1 MSKAGRGQTRHDSKR
16 RVLRSGESVRADGKY
31 QYKYHIDGKPH
42 FVYSWKLEPTDKLP
56 KGKKPCLSLRELEKQ
71 VNTDLDLL
79 VNIVDGQMTVCELVD
94 RYLKTKT
101 GVRQSTKQGY
111 VTVQRLLAKEAFGKK
126 TIRSVKTSDAKL
138 FLIKLQQE
146 DGKSYSSI
154 HTIRGVLRPAFQ
166 MAVDDDIL
174 VKNPCGFQLAGV
186 LVNDAVTREAIT
198 KDQMRKFLKF
208 VHDDVVYCKYYEVV
222 YILFHTGMR
231 ISEFCG
237 LTLKDIDLENRTV
250 NIDHQL
256 QRTSDMR
263 YIIET
268 TKTDAGTRVLPI
280 IEDVA
285 QMFQA
290 IIEDRNS
297 PKVEKSIDGYSGFLF
312 YDDNGMPLVAMH
324 WQHRFNHMVGR
335 YNDIYRVQMQ
345 YKPHDYQQYAINYIL
360 EHPIAAVILGM
371 GLGKT
376 SITLTAIEQLMYD
389 SFEINKVLVVA
400 PLRVARNTWSDEIH
414 KWEHLKHLKY
424 SIVLGTA
431 ADRKKALAADADIY
445 VINRENLQW
454 LVEQIG
460 VPFDFDMVVLDELSS
475 FKNWNSK
482 RFKAFM
488 KVRPKVK
495 RVIGLTGTPSSNGLM
510 DLFAEFKCLD
520 MGERLGRFISQYR
533 VNYFVPDQTNGQ
545 IVYSYRLRK
554 GAEEQ
559 IYNKISDITISMKA
573 LDHLKMPELISN
585 EYPVYMSENEVS
597 LYDDM
602 EAEMFLPLRTGEIT
616 AANAAALSGK
626 LLQMAN
632 GAVYSD
638 DGDEIQIHDQKLDA
652 LEDLIE
658 AANGKPVM
666 VAYWFK
672 HDLTRIKRRLS
683 ERKIS
688 FEKLDSEESI
698 RKWNRGELPVALIHP
713 ASAGHGLN
721 LQSGGNILIWF
732 GLTWSLELYQQ
743 TVARLWR
750 QGQSA
755 ETVVVQHI
763 ITAGTIDEDVMKAL
777 ADKGMTQNRLIAAV
791 KARVIYGR

>member
-1 MSKAGRGQTRHDSKR
+1 M
-16 RVLRSGESVRADGKY
+16 
-31 QYKYHIDGKPH
+31 
-42 FVYSWKLEPTDKLP
+42 
-56 KGKKPCLSLRELEKQ
+56 
-71 VNTDLDLL
+71 
-79 VNIVDGQMTVCELVD
+79 
-94 RYLKTKT
+94 
-101 GVRQSTKQGY
+101 
-111 VTVQRLLAKEAFGKK
+111 
-126 TIRSVKTSDAKL
+126 
-138 FLIKLQQE
+138 
-146 DGKSYSSI
+146 
-154 HTIRGVLRPAFQ
+154 
-166 MAVDDDIL
+166 
-174 VKNPCGFQLAGV
+174 
-186 LVNDAVTREAIT
+186 
-198 KDQMRKFLKF
+198 
-208 VHDDVVYCKYYEVV
+208 
-222 YILFHTGMR
+222 
-231 ISEFCG
+231 
-237 LTLKDIDLENRTV
+237 
-250 NIDHQL
+250 
-256 QRTSDMR
+256 
-263 YIIET
+263 
-268 TKTDAGTRVLPI
+268 
-280 IEDVA
+280 
-285 QMFQA
+285 
-290 IIEDRNS
+290 
-297 PKVEKSIDGYSGFLF
+297 
-312 YDDNGMPLVAMH
+312 
-324 WQHRFNHMVGR
+324 
-335 YNDIYRVQMQ
+335 IYR
-345 YKPHDYQQYAINYIL
+345 PHDYQHYAIDYIL
-360 EHPIAAVILGM
+360 DHPIAAVILGM

-376 SITLTAIEQLMYD
+376 SITLTAIEELMYD
-389 SFEINKVLVVA
+389 RFEVSKVLVVA

-414 KWEHLKHLKY
+414 KWDHLKDLKY

-431 ADRKKALAADADIY
+431 ADRKKALQTEADIY
-445 VINRENLQW
+445 IINRENLQW
-454 LVEQIG
+454 LVEQSG

-488 KVRPKVK
+488 RVRPKVK

-533 VNYFVPDQTNGQ
+533 VNYFVPDQMNGE

-554 GAEEQ
+554 GAEQQ
-559 IYNKISDITISMKA
+559 IYDKISDITISMKA

-585 EYPVYMSENEVS
+585 EYPVHMSEQEAS

-602 EAEMFLPLRTGEIT
+602 EAEMFLPLRTSEIT

-638 DGDEIQIHDQKLDA
+638 DGDEIIIHDQKLDA

-666 VAYWFK
+666 VAYWYK
-672 HDLTRIKRRLS
+672 HDLARIMRRLS
-683 ERKIS
+683 ERKLP
-688 FEKLDSEESI
+688 FEKLDSDESI

-763 ITAGTIDEDVMKAL
+763 ITAGTIDEQVMSAL
-777 ADKGMTQNRLIAAV
+777 ASKDRTQSALINAV
-791 KARVIYGR
+791 KAEIKRSAHKRKSE